1 MTIAKKIYI
10 TLIIGLFL
18 GLIVKESM
26 MDKQLQHSQKGFVK
40 AQAQEITNYVLAT
53 REYYAEH
60 SSKAHPSNDDI
71 EKFYKSKSKHHF
83 IIKTVSDK
91 PVLDTNLADKFEL
104 ESIKIFDKHR
114 RLKEYFNVIT
124 INENNTTQTEFYHYT
139 YALRVENR
147 CLQCHTNYKIGDTRG
162 VLSIKIPKKPFDD
175 DRINLSNKSYI
186 DTFMVML
193 VIFLAL
199 YYIVI
204 KPLSIN
210 MQKLQN
216 DLNLF
221 FGYLNDEE
229 EESHFEA
236 INTKDELGNMS
247 KDIDKN
253 IIKAK
258 NMIKMQRQYHD
269 ELQEIINQQ
278 TQEIQIVKEKKEFF
292 KEENL

>member
-1 MTIAKKIYI
+1 MK
-10 TLIIGLFL
+10 
-18 GLIVKESM
+18 
-26 MDKQLQHSQKGFVK
+26 
-40 AQAQEITNYVLAT
+40 
-53 REYYAEH
+53 
-60 SSKAHPSNDDI
+60 
-71 EKFYKSKSKHHF
+71 
-83 IIKTVSDK
+83 
-91 PVLDTNLADKFEL
+91 
-104 ESIKIFDKHR
+104 
-114 RLKEYFNVIT
+114 
-124 INENNTTQTEFYHYT
+124 
-139 YALRVENR
+139 
-147 CLQCHTNYKIGDTRG
+147 
-162 VLSIKIPKKPFDD
+162 
-175 DRINLSNKSYI
+175 
-186 DTFMVML
+186 
-193 VIFLAL
+193 
-199 YYIVI
+199 
-204 KPLSIN
+204 
-210 MQKLQN
+210 KLQN